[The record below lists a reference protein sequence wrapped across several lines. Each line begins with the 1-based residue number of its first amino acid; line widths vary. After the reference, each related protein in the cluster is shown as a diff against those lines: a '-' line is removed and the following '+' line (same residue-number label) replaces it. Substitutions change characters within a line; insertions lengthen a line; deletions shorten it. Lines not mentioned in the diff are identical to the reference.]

1 MKDIGVNAIVGMDSS
16 GFNQSVTGLRREL
29 YGLAAEMRELTSRS
43 DEFGSSAEFTRK
55 KSETLTKQVETQGKT
70 VSQLKEAY
78 EKSLKIKGE
87 DSKETQNLYKQYK
100 TAETY
105 LNNFKKELEETNK
118 EMEHQSTALGGL
130 SAELNDFANDLN
142 KSFDF
147 EGLEELGG
155 ALTKFVTLPLMI
167 AGGASTKVAIDF
179 ETAFTGVRKT
189 VNATEEEFKY
199 LEKGIRDMSKELPTS
214 AKEIAGVAESAGQ
227 LGIETENILGF
238 TKVMI
243 DLGEATNMTA
253 ENAATSFSRF
263 ANIMQMPQSEVDRLG
278 SAVVDLGNNFATTE
292 QEIVDMGLRLAGAGK
307 QVKLS
312 EAEVMGFATAL
323 SSVGIEA
330 AMGGSAFS
338 KLMINMG
345 LAVENGSEDLNGF
358 ARVAG
363 MSAGKFRRA
372 FKDDAAGALTSFIEG
387 LGRMDA
393 RGGSAMKT
401 LDDMGISEVRLRDTI
416 LRAASAS
423 DVFSDAIDTGNNAWE
438 ENTALANEA
447 ELRYGTTASQ
457 LETLKNKLTDVGIT
471 IGEILIPPLLILL
484 KPLEFML
491 NIVSAMPKPLLA
503 VVTTIG
509 TLMAIMGPVLLLI
522 GKIPKMISGVSDGID
537 VAQKAFSGIK
547 TIMDGGIPTWA
558 KVTLAVIGVAV
569 ALAALGAIIAVIMG
583 KTNDMEKAFGS
594 MGNTASAMTGEIG
607 NITMPQMNVPRY
619 ARGTSNHR
627 GGIARINEYQDELV
641 VLPNGTSVTPQ
652 HQVKPDGDTYNIT
665 VVADISKI
673 DEVDKLINFS
683 KNETRMK
690 RMGKLAWEG

>member
-1 MKDIGVNAIVGMDSS
+1 MNEIGVNAIVGMDSS
-16 GFNQSVTGLRREL
+16 GFNQSVTALRREL
-29 YGLAAEMRELTSRS
+29 YGLSAEMRELTSRS
-43 DEFGSSAEFTRK
+43 DEFGSSAEFTKK
-55 KSETLTKQVETQGKT
+55 KSETLTKQVEAQGKA
-70 VSQLKEAY
+70 VSQLKDAY
-78 EKSLKIKGE
+78 ENSLKAKGE

-118 EMEHQSTALGGL
+118 EIAHQSTTLGGL
-130 SAELNDFANDLN
+130 SVKLNDFADDLN

-147 EGLEELGG
+147 EALESLGSD
-155 ALTKFVTLPLMI
+155 LTKYVTLPLI
-167 AGGASTKVAIDF
+167 ATGAISTKVAIDF
-179 ETAFTGVRKT
+179 ESAFAGVRKT
-189 VNATEEEFKY
+189 VNATEEEFEK
-199 LEKGIRDMSKELPTS
+199 LEKGIRDMSKSIPAS
-214 AKEIAGVAESAGQ
+214 ASEIAGVAEAAGQ
-227 LGIETENILGF
+227 LGIQTENILGF

-243 DLGEATNMTA
+243 DLGESTNLTA
-253 ENAATSFSRF
+253 ESAATAFARF

-292 QEIVDMGLRLAGAGK
+292 QEIVSMGMRLAGAGK

-312 EAEVMGFATAL
+312 ESEVMGFATAL

-330 AMGGSAFS
+330 EMGGSAFS

-345 LAVENGSEDLNGF
+345 LAVETGSGDLKDF

-363 MSAGKFRRA
+363 MSSSQFQRA
-372 FKDDAAGALTSFIEG
+372 FKDDAAGAIISFIEG
-387 LGRMDA
+387 LGKIEKS
-393 RGGSAMKT
+393 GGSVIRT
-401 LDDMGISEVRLRDTI
+401 LDDMEITEVRLRDTI
-416 LRAASAS
+416 LRAAGAS
-423 DVFSDAIDTGNNAWE
+423 GVFTEAIDVGNKAWE
-438 ENTALANEA
+438 ENIALTNEA
-447 ELRYGTTASQ
+447 DQRYGTTASK
-457 LETLKNKLTDVGIT
+457 LEVFKNKLVDVGIS

-484 KPLEFML
+484 KPLELML
-491 NIVSAMPKPLLA
+491 NVISAMPKPLQA
-503 VVTTIG
+503 IVVTIG
-509 TLMAIMGPVLLLI
+509 MFVAAIGPVLMLV
-522 GKIPKMISGVSDGID
+522 GKIPKMISGVSDGIS
-537 VAQKAFSGIK
+537 VAQKAFSDIK

-583 KTNDMEKAFGS
+583 KTNDMERAFGS

-627 GGIARINEYQDELV
+627 GGFARINEYQDELV
-641 VLPNGTSVTPQ
+641 ILPSGSSVTPQ
-652 HQVKPDGDTYNIT
+652 HQIKPSGDTYNIT
-665 VVADISKI
+665 VVADVSKI
-673 DEVDKLINFS
+673 DEVDKLISFS